1 VIVVV
6 VILSV
11 LVIALSVALVWSVR
25 LNLKQSEFVERFENN
40 YEDAQNVLN
49 DAYFAIED
57 ALSKP
62 VLMDDPI
69 TRRVLATI
77 RAAQRSVLTAARL
90 VTMQENEN
98 EEENE
103 NR

>member
-1 VIVVV
+1 
-6 VILSV
+6 
-11 LVIALSVALVWSVR
+11 
-25 LNLKQSEFVERFENN
+25 
-40 YEDAQNVLN
+40 
-49 DAYFAIED
+49 
-57 ALSKP
+57 
-62 VLMDDPI
+62 MDDPI

-77 RAAQRSVLTAARL
+77 RAAQKGVLIAARL